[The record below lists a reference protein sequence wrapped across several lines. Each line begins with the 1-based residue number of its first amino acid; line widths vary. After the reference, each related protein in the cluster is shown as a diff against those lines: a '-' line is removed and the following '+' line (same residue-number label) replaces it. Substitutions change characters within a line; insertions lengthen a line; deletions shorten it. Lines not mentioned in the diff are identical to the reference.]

1 MSLEKWTTLQTEH
14 IQRLSETLSEREL
27 SAVGQLEP
35 IADFEELLTFD
46 EAHPTPTEF
55 TPEYPAWRL
64 ESVAAR
70 VIEAVA
76 IAAHERLTA
85 LGYRELARIL
95 SAHAEYLY
103 TYSDGEPR
111 PRLEAGS
118 ALALAGSV
126 CASLPQSALW
136 RLAGFGRMSGVLTEV
151 APTPTD
157 SHLTRPIDVAFS
169 LANERNLPILAAA
182 VNTYNT
188 VLKRN
193 FTPQRQYNLPFS
205 DRDFFEALN
214 LDFPGMEAVKASL
227 FGETCELKLAV
238 KSGETCEP
246 KLAVESGETCEPKLA
261 VKSGETDES
270 KLAVK
275 SGETDE
281 SKLAV
286 KSGETDESK
295 LGVRSA
301 DDVAAAKAAYTV
313 FRREFLDSQV
323 EQKSIPLTDRSDTYT
338 TAKTYLECLLRL
350 SIHPTPAITATTEI
364 GIAAHLFPEF
374 PGSEQLRLLALR
386 RYKWI
391 MEAFFHSDGFHKDR
405 TLRSHVEAIADS
417 VRFLSV
423 YGDTMESAGS
433 LAEIQTSLKKQVE
446 TCICLRQPDTSFPP
460 LGPLP
465 APNFDAAELSTIVD
479 KDFRLE
485 DFSSTD
491 TTSHALPETGCYVM
505 RDSWEPEAQYL
516 FFDAYPSEK
525 PSHTDTSIFVLHAH
539 GRHLTTGS
547 VGVLETT
554 RSEPDALNT
563 RWITTPAFDFVE
575 RWDVLTAAL
584 GNAQIVPKTTEAH
597 HKRAI
602 FYLKGEY
609 FVLHDLVLG
618 VGAYTLEQVFRFDQK
633 VAPYIVSE
641 AGNIRTQEPH
651 RSNLFIGAVGTPDLS
666 VTSDGHSIM
675 YRKHRESPIAVN
687 TVLLPMKPEVEV
699 RPTLSAIE
707 VLTDPDVLGTGF
719 TLRLPNATDTFLI
732 SDDGLAEMSTAD
744 IRCVGEFLFLRRDTS
759 GAVVQFVMLNGRFL
773 QVDGSVLADLDE
785 ARESYVGM

>member
-14 IQRLSETLSEREL
+14 IQYLSETLAKREL
-27 SAVGQLEP
+27 GAVGQLEP

-46 EAHPTPTEF
+46 EAHPTPIKF

-76 IAAHERLTA
+76 IAAHEPLTE

-95 SAHAEYLY
+95 SGHAEYLY
-103 TYSDGEPR
+103 TYPDGEPR

-136 RLAGFGRMSGVLTEV
+136 RLAGFGRISGVLAEV
-151 APTPTD
+151 APAPTD

-182 VNTYNT
+182 VDTYNT

-205 DRDFFEALN
+205 DSDFFEALN
-214 LDFPGMEAVKASL
+214 LDFPGMEAVKAAI
-227 FGETCELKLAV
+227 F
-238 KSGETCEP
+238 GETCEP
-246 KLAVESGETCEPKLA
+246 KLAVSSGETCEPKLA
-261 VKSGETDES
+261 VKST
-270 KLAVK
+270 
-275 SGETDE
+275 
-281 SKLAV
+281 
-286 KSGETDESK
+286 
-295 LGVRSA
+295 
-301 DDVAAAKAAYTV
+301 DDVAAAKAAYTL
-313 FRREFLDSQV
+313 FRREFLDAQI

-374 PGSEQLRLLALR
+374 PGSDQLRLLALR

-405 TLRSHVEAIADS
+405 TLRSHVEAIADA

-423 YGDTMESAGS
+423 DEKPATPACS

-446 TCICLRQPDTSFPP
+446 ACMRLRQPDNAFPP

-465 APNFDAAELSTIVD
+465 APNFDAAELCTIVD

-485 DFSSTD
+485 GFPSTD
-491 TTSHALPETGCYVM
+491 TPSHALPETGCYVM

-516 FFDAYPSEK
+516 FFDAHPSEK
-525 PSHTDTSIFVLHAH
+525 PNNTDTSIFVLHAH

-575 RWDVLTAAL
+575 KWDLLTAAL
-584 GNAQIVPKTTEAH
+584 GNAQTVSKTAEAH

-618 VGAYTLEQVFRFDQK
+618 AGAYTLEQVFRLDRK

-666 VTSDGHSIM
+666 VTSSGNSIT
-675 YRKHRESPIAVN
+675 YRKHRESPMAVN

-732 SDDGLAEMSTAD
+732 SDDGLAEMSTPD
-744 IRCVGEFLFLRRDTS
+744 IRCVGESLFLRRDTS
-759 GAVVQFVMLNGRFL
+759 GAAVQFVMLNGQFL
-773 QVDGSVLADLDE
+773 QVDGRVLADLDE
-785 ARESYVGM
+785 TCESYVGM

>member
-14 IQRLSETLSEREL
+14 IQRLSETLAKREL
-27 SAVGQLEP
+27 SVIGQLEP

-46 EAHPTPTEF
+46 EAHPTPIEF

-70 VIEAVA
+70 VVEAVA
-76 IAAHERLTA
+76 IAAHEPLTE

-95 SAHAEYLY
+95 SGHAEYLY
-103 TYSDGEPR
+103 TYPDGEPR

-136 RLAGFGRMSGVLTEV
+136 RLAGFGRISAVLTEV
-151 APTPTD
+151 APAPTD

-214 LDFPGMEAVKASL
+214 LDFPGMEAVKAAL
-227 FGETCELKLAV
+227 LGKTGGF
-238 KSGETCEP
+238 
-246 KLAVESGETCEPKLA
+246 PKLA
-261 VKSGETDES
+261 VKN
-270 KLAVK
+270 
-275 SGETDE
+275 
-281 SKLAV
+281 
-286 KSGETDESK
+286 
-295 LGVRSA
+295 A
-301 DDVAAAKAAYTV
+301 DDVAAAKAAYTL
-313 FRREFLDSQV
+313 FRREFLDAQV
-323 EQKSIPLTDRSDTYT
+323 EYKSIPLTDRSDTYT

-391 MEAFFHSDGFHKDR
+391 MEAFFYSDGFHKDR
-405 TLRSHVEAIADS
+405 TLRSHVEAIADA

-423 YGDTMESAGS
+423 DEEPATPACS
-433 LAEIQTSLKKQVE
+433 LAEIQTSLERQVE
-446 TCICLRQPDTSFPP
+446 ACIRLRQPDNAFPP

-465 APNFDAAELSTIVD
+465 APNFDAVELCRVVD

-485 DFSSTD
+485 DFPSTD
-491 TTSHALPETGCYVM
+491 TPSHALPETGCYVM

-516 FFDAYPSEK
+516 FFDAHPSEK

-539 GRHLTTGS
+539 ERHLTTGS

-575 RWDVLTAAL
+575 KWDVLTAAL
-584 GNAQIVPKTTEAH
+584 GNAQAVSKTAEVH

-618 VGAYTLEQVFRFDQK
+618 AGAHTLEQVFRFDRK
-633 VAPYIVSE
+633 VASYTVSE

-666 VTSDGHSIM
+666 VTSGGNSIT
-675 YRKHRESPIAVN
+675 YRKHRESPMAVN
-687 TVLLPMKPEVEV
+687 TVLVPMKPEVEM

-744 IRCVGEFLFLRRDTS
+744 IRFIGESIFLRRDTS
-759 GAVVQFVMLNGRFL
+759 GAAVQFVMLNGRFL
-773 QVDGSVLADLDE
+773 QVDGNVLADFDE
-785 ARESYVGM
+785 AYESYVGM

>member
-1 MSLEKWTTLQTEH
+1 MSLEKWTTLQTEQ
-14 IQRLSETLSEREL
+14 IQTLSETLSEREL
-27 SAVGQLEP
+27 SAVRQLEP
-35 IADFEELLTFD
+35 IADFEELFTFD
-46 EAHPTPTEF
+46 EAYPTPTEF

-76 IAAHERLTA
+76 IAAHEPLTA

-95 SAHAEYLY
+95 SAHVEYLY

-157 SHLTRPIDVAFS
+157 SHLIRPIDVAFS

-182 VNTYNT
+182 VNAYNT

-193 FTPQRQYNLPFS
+193 FTPQRQYNLPLS
-205 DRDFFEALN
+205 DSDFFEALN
-214 LDFPGMEAVKASL
+214 LDFPGMEAVKAAL
-227 FGETCELKLAV
+227 F
-238 KSGETCEP
+238 GETCEP
-246 KLAVESGETCEPKLA
+246 KLAVESGET
-261 VKSGETDES
+261 GES

-275 SGETDE
+275 N
-281 SKLAV
+281 
-286 KSGETDESK
+286 
-295 LGVRSA
+295 A
-301 DDVAAAKAAYTV
+301 DDVAVAKAAYTV
-313 FRREFLDSQV
+313 FRREFLDAQV

-374 PGSEQLRLLALR
+374 RGSEQLRLLALR

-423 YGDTMESAGS
+423 YGDAMESAGS
-433 LAEIQTSLKKQVE
+433 LAEIQTSLERQVE
-446 TCICLRQPDTSFPP
+446 ACIRLRQPDNAFPP

-465 APNFDAAELSTIVD
+465 APNFDAVELCTIVD

-485 DFSSTD
+485 DFPSTD

-516 FFDAYPSEK
+516 FFDTHPSEK

-575 RWDVLTAAL
+575 KWDVLTAAL
-584 GNAQIVPKTTEAH
+584 GNAQAVPKTTEAQ
-597 HKRAI
+597 HKHAI

-618 VGAYTLEQVFRFDQK
+618 AGAHTLEQVFRFDRK
-633 VAPYIVSE
+633 VASYIVSE

-651 RSNLFIGAVGTPDLS
+651 RSNLFIGAVGAPDLS
-666 VTSDGHSIM
+666 VTSGENSIT
-675 YRKHRESPIAVN
+675 YRKHRESPMAVN
-687 TVLLPMKPEVEV
+687 TVLLPMKSEVEM

-744 IRCVGEFLFLRRDTS
+744 IRFIGEFLFLRRDTS

-773 QVDGSVLADLDE
+773 QADGNVLADFDE
-785 ARESYVGM
+785 ACESYVWT